1 MTTITVTIPTEF
13 QQSLNE
19 LVMLNKAP
27 SREVWLANAVRNMIF
42 DYQMRKDFALQQEAR
57 FKQLSALWPL
67 P

>member
-1 MTTITVTIPTEF
+1 MNKLTVTIPAEF
-13 QQSLNE
+13 QQALNE
-19 LVMLNKAP
+19 LVALSKAP
-27 SREVWLANAVRNMIF
+27 SREAWLANAVRNLVF